1 MGYQRL
7 HYSILILVFLFMQT
21 VYVQTQNPS
30 IHSMH
35 IKSDITHRFATT
47 LVSSKV
53 VNSVGTPVEASFQAV
68 IPDSAFIIDF
78 LMEIN
83 GQVYHGEIK
92 KNARVKEKY
101 DRGKNS
107 WQNARHVKEKFRYTN
122 RFSFDINVPAESTA
136 TFNLTYQELLERV
149 NGRYQHKIYVDPGQ
163 IVEDLKVDVAI
174 SEARNIT
181 RILVPQLRNNT
192 ISNKNEEEN
201 ALAVIDRPTPK
212 SATIQYAP
220 TANDQKQVSDQGI
233 SGLFVVDYDVQR
245 KFDAGEFMISDGY
258 FTHLFA
264 PESLIPIPKD
274 VLFILDVSSSM
285 FGTEIQQQ
293 NNAIDTVIQD
303 FHNFDRFNIMEF
315 STNAKLWQPEIL
327 NASNENK
334 QKARQYLKEM
344 QANGYTDINNAM
356 LKGLEFLNN
365 ISKDGNRMKMMVFLT
380 DGQAS
385 KGEQNRSKILS
396 NIDEKNIECIPIFS
410 LAYGNEADYEFIK
423 TVAVKNNG
431 IARKLFKGSDA
442 SLQIKQFFNEISS
455 PSLRNVTLKYLNKN
469 TDIIE
474 KATTLNFD
482 TFFNGKEIVAAGK
495 LFSIDGDVIDVLSS
509 GIGVD
514 GPIELA
520 LEIDIQNQI
529 HSTAKTSDYDGIT
542 ERVWA
547 YLTIKQLLEKAI
559 GEYNTTEK
567 MSLNHRAR
575 QLSLKY
581 KFVTPLTTVV
591 VTLPDKRHHGTFEEN
606 EDALLALALHHAE
619 NRKQSVPKGIKRKAN
634 GSSSGSS
641 TEGGGGGDPHFM
653 VKIEGIEYPICF
665 DVDAGD
671 GDVIQ
676 ILKDPLL
683 GMTINAGI
691 IGSRRRNRFGK
702 YKTFIGNI
710 FVMTPSVQIH
720 IKPNQVIVNGSPV
733 SWNNIAYASELV
745 RIHVNKTVH
754 HDETMF
760 IHFGNDISVI
770 IRRLMND
777 TYSQGVDYLNFN
789 IDKETGI
796 SNIANGILGQ
806 FVHKKT
812 SLLKVSLDKHGRKH
826 GHFREFSNN
835 HRSHFKAIL
844 HQKPDIISGEKVFCW
859 NVHKKTKGLLNDD
872 LQEYFV
878 PDITSV

>member
-1 MGYQRL
+1 MKYQRL
-7 HYSILILVFLFMQT
+7 HYSILILIILFMQN
-21 VYVQTQNPS
+21 VQVQTQNPS

-53 VNSVGTPVEASFQAV
+53 VNSVETPVEASFQAV

-83 GQVYHGEIK
+83 GHVFHGEIK

-101 DRGKNS
+101 ERGKNS
-107 WQNARHVKEKFRYTN
+107 WQNARHVTEKFRYTN

-163 IVEDLKVDVAI
+163 IVEDLKIDVAI

-192 ISNKNEEEN
+192 IISNKNEEEN

-264 PESLIPIPKD
+264 PESLKPIPKD

-293 NNAIDTVIQD
+293 SNAIDTVIQD

-315 STNAKLWQPEIL
+315 STNAKLWQPAIL

-396 NIDEKNIECIPIFS
+396 NIDEKNTECIPIFS
-410 LAYGNEADYEFIK
+410 LAYGNEADYEFVK

-431 IARKLFKGSDA
+431 VARKIIKDSDA
-442 SLQIKQFFNEISS
+442 FLQIKQFFNEIWS

-469 TDIIE
+469 TDMIE

-495 LFSIDGDVIDVLSS
+495 LFSIDGDIIDVLSS

-529 HSTAKTSDYDGIT
+529 HSMAKPSDYNRIT

-559 GEYNTTEK
+559 GENNITEK
-567 MSLNHRAR
+567 MRLNHRAK

-591 VTLPDKRHHGTFEEN
+591 VTLPDKRHHGTLEKN

-619 NRKQSVPKGIKRKAN
+619 NRKQSVPKGIKRKADD
-634 GSSSGSS
+634 SSSGSS

-653 VKIEGIEYPICF
+653 LKIEGIEYPICF

-702 YKTFIGNI
+702 YKTFIGEI

-720 IKPNQVIVNGSPV
+720 IKPNQ
-733 SWNNIAYASELV
+733 
-745 RIHVNKTVH
+745 
-754 HDETMF
+754 
-760 IHFGNDISVI
+760 DISVI

-812 SLLKVSLDKHGRKH
+812 SLLKISLDKHGRKH
-826 GHFREFSNN
+826 GHFKEFNNN

-878 PDITSV
+878 PYITSV